1 MLDVA
6 NLVSGY
12 GRMPILHGVDLTV
25 ADGECVGILG
35 HNGMGKTTLLH
46 TLMGHIRPMS
56 GTIALKGQDITAL
69 PPHRRARLR
78 IGYVPQGR
86 EIFPALTVRENLMM
100 GALAGSGGQPRIVE
114 EVLEDFPRLRILLD
128 RNGRALSGG
137 EQQLLAMAR
146 CLCGRPKMVLLDE
159 PTEGIQPSI
168 IDEIVDLLVALRTRT
183 SISIVLVE
191 QNLDFI
197 KALSDRV
204 LLMHRGEIT
213 RTITPKEL
221 DDPEIVNEFVG
232 MS

>member
-56 GTIALKGQDITAL
+56 GTIALNGQDITAL

-213 RTITPKEL
+213 QTITPKEL